1 MRLELPHICEQL
13 FTRATFD
20 GCGPADEIGPGAKE
34 RNDRAVPSG
43 AVLEA
48 AIDPP
53 AARAAWV
60 QRGGGRG
67 DAVHGC
73 PTGLSELSACQP
85 IFWPAC
91 QDLLREIGLEGWRLT
106 DVDGPQCT
114 ANGEKI
120 LWIGNFLMAEKLGPG
135 AVGGIAEIVGQLT
148 GSIPSA
154 GGLR

>member
-1 MRLELPHICEQL
+1 MQHALKQ
-13 FTRATFD
+13 FFAWATFD
-20 GCGPADEIGPGAKE
+20 SCGPADEIGPGAKE
-34 RNDRAVPSG
+34 CNDRAVPLG
-43 AVLEA
+43 AWLEA

-53 AARAAWV
+53 AVCAAWI

-73 PTGLSELSACQP
+73 PTGLSELSACRP
-85 IFWPAC
+85 SFWPAC

-114 ANGEKI
+114 ANGEEI
-120 LWIGNFLMAEKLGPG
+120 LRIGNFFMAEKLGPG